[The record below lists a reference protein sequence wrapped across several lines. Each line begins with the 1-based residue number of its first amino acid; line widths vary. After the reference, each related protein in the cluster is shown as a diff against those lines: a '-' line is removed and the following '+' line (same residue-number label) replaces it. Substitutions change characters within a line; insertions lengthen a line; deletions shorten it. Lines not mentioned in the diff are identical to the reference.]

1 MSALVRGTAGAR
13 RSLLWTIASSSRFTP
28 FRRYATETDVPPVR
42 SDAPD
47 VLFDTS
53 STGRNAQQGGAI
65 LKRYTGK
72 GFPAIPSLRH
82 LVHPYHPHL
91 YSGQPLRELT
101 LPQRK
106 KGGRNHTGRIVN
118 RHVGGGHRRRLRTVD
133 FYRLE
138 GGEHD
143 VIRIEY
149 DPGRSSHIALIRRR
163 NISSITSPK
172 ISPEEGAIL
181 AELPKKKTS
190 SLEEKPQ
197 RDEVKAG
204 WSYILAPEGLRAGD
218 IVTSYRSGIPAGFVE
233 GWTGIA
239 GQSGDTSD
247 SRALGLLRTG
257 TLKIGNVLPLYLI
270 PPGTVIHNIAL
281 SANGKMLLCRSAGS
295 NAQVVA
301 HHGPKGE
308 ALGGSDILK
317 MGGGLDKDGKRI
329 KSNGS
334 VLIKLQSGEV
344 RRVEPGC
351 VATIGTVSNKEH
363 HSRQLGKAGRSR
375 WLGIRPR
382 VRGVAMNAAD
392 HPHGGGRG
400 KSKGNKHPR
409 SIYGW
414 LTRGKRTRR
423 PKDKNGNKMVVSQR
437 PRLLKRQ

>member
-1 MSALVRGTAGAR
+1 
-13 RSLLWTIASSSRFTP
+13 
-28 FRRYATETDVPPVR
+28 
-42 SDAPD
+42 
-47 VLFDTS
+47 
-53 STGRNAQQGGAI
+53 
-65 LKRYTGK
+65 
-72 GFPAIPSLRH
+72 LRH

-149 DPGRSSHIALIRRR
+149 DPGRSSHIALIRQ
-163 NISSITSPK
+163 
-172 ISPEEGAIL
+172 
-181 AELPKKKTS
+181 
-190 SLEEKPQ
+190 KPQ

-301 HHGPKGE
+301 HHGPK
-308 ALGGSDILK
+308 
-317 MGGGLDKDGKRI
+317 DGKRI

-423 PKDKNGNKMVVSQR
+423 PKDKNGNKMSVLTLTTYLMCSANILGLSVNDQGCSSDNEITIVVHQSLIV
-437 PRLLKRQ
+437 PLPLHTTI